1 MLRQILRMGLALAA
15 AMLAGVG
22 AGSAPLKFV
31 AMGAVGGLVY
41 WLLDGGRTRDLA
53 DAAGWLQDTRDRDAK
68 QERRRCVVCA
78 AVWLLLGL
86 IPLGLLG
93 WQMLHRGDAPLAVRL
108 TQNAEA
114 EATHLLSL
122 AGLNGVSLRVD
133 DHTGHV
139 LGTVPDATTKAKTFD
154 KAKAALAPIIGLPGI
169 VAALQN
175 DLQASDDTIPAVAQE
190 NARITAAQE
199 ATRKAEEEEG
209 ARKKAEE
216 ERLAAEAE
224 AKRKAE
230 EEEAVRKKAEEERL
244 VAEVEAKRK
253 AEEEAALKKAE
264 EERLAAEAEAKHKAE
279 EEEAARKKA
288 EEERLAAEAEAKRK
302 AEEEEAARKKAEEER
317 LAAEAEAKRKAEEE
331 EAVRKKAEEE
341 RLAAEAE
348 ARRKAEE
355 EAARKKAEEERL
367 AAEAEAKRKAEEEAA
382 RKKAEEERLAAEA
395 EARRKAEEEEAA
407 RKKAEEE
414 RLAAEAEARRKA
426 EEEEAARK
434 KAEEERLAAEAEARR
449 KAEEEEA
456 ARKKAEEERLSA
468 EAEAKR
474 KAEQEEAAR
483 KKAEE
488 DRRAAER
495 NEQFQ
500 ACAAGLANLTG
511 KYNILFRSGS
521 ADLRPKHAKFL
532 DAVAALSKSC
542 EIMTIVIGGHSDY
555 TGGEHLN
562 QVLSEDRAETVRA
575 ALVER
580 GVDAKQLETRA
591 YSYRQPIDGILRPYA
606 RKIERRAGLKAAL
619 RSPQVT
625 Q

>member
-22 AGSAPLKFV
+22 VSSAPLKFV
-31 AMGAVGGLVY
+31 AMGAVGVLVY
-41 WLLDGGRTRDLA
+41 WLLDGQRTRDLA
-53 DAAGWLQDTRDRDAK
+53 DAAGWLHDPRDRDAK
-68 QERRRCVVCA
+68 QERRRCAVCA

-93 WQMLHRGDAPLAVRL
+93 WQMLHGGDASLAVRL
-108 TQNAEA
+108 TQNAET
-114 EATHLLSL
+114 EATHLLSV
-122 AGLNGVSLRVD
+122 AGLKGVSLRVD

-139 LGTVPDATTKAKTFD
+139 SGTVPDASTKVETFD

-175 DLQASDDTIPAVAQE
+175 DLQAIDDTTPAVAQE

-199 ATRKAEEEEG
+199 TTRKAEEEEAARQKAEEERLAAEAEAKRRAEEEEAARKKAEEERLAAEAEAKRRAEEEEA

-230 EEEAVRKKAEEERL
+230 EEAARKR
-244 VAEVEAKRK
+244 
-253 AEEEAALKKAE
+253 AE
-264 EERLAAEAEAKHKAE
+264 EERLA
-279 EEEAARKKA
+279 
-288 EEERLAAEAEAKRK
+288 AEAKRK

-317 LAAEAEAKRKAEEE
+317 LAAEAEAKR
-331 EAVRKKAEEE
+331 R
-341 RLAAEAE
+341 
-348 ARRKAEE
+348 AEE

-395 EARRKAEEEEAA
+395 EAKRKGEEEAARKKAEEDRLVAEAEAKRKAEEEEAA

-414 RLAAEAEARRKA
+414 RLAAETEAKRKA

-434 KAEEERLAAEAEARR
+434 KAEEERLATEAEAKR
-449 KAEEEEA
+449 KAEEDA
-456 ARKKAEEERLSA
+456 ARKKAEEERL
-468 EAEAKR
+468 
-474 KAEQEEAAR
+474 
-483 KKAEE
+483 
-488 DRRAAER
+488 AAER

-500 ACAAGLANLTG
+500 ACAAGLADLTG

-542 EIMTIVIGGHSDY
+542 EVMTIVIGGHSDY

-562 QVLSEDRAETVRA
+562 QILSEDRAEAVRA

-606 RKIERRAGLKAAL
+606 RRIERRAGLKAEL
-619 RSPQVT
+619 RPAQAAQQSSGGR
-625 Q
+625 

>member
-22 AGSAPLKFV
+22 VGSAPLMFV
-31 AMGAVGGLVY
+31 AMVAVGGLVY
-41 WLLDGGRTRDLA
+41 WLLDGRRTRDLA
-53 DAAGWLQDTRDRDAK
+53 DAAGWLQYPRDRDAK
-68 QERRRCVVCA
+68 QERRRCALCA

-108 TQNAEA
+108 TQNAQA
-114 EATHLLSL
+114 DAAHLLSL

-139 LGTVPDATTKAKTFD
+139 LGTVPDASTKAKTFD
-154 KAKAALAPIIGLPGI
+154 NAKAALAPIIGLPGI

-175 DLQASDDTIPAVAQE
+175 DLLAIDDTTPVVAQE
-190 NARITAAQE
+190 DARIEAAQE
-199 ATRKAEEEEG
+199 AT
-209 ARKKAEE
+209 
-216 ERLAAEAE
+216 
-224 AKRKAE
+224 
-230 EEEAVRKKAEEERL
+230 
-244 VAEVEAKRK
+244 
-253 AEEEAALKKAE
+253 
-264 EERLAAEAEAKHKAE
+264 
-279 EEEAARKKA
+279 
-288 EEERLAAEAEAKRK
+288 RK

-331 EAVRKKAEEE
+331 AARKKAEEE

-348 ARRKAEE
+348 AKRKAEEESARKKAEEERLAAEAEAKRKAEEEAARKKAEEERLAAEAEAKRKVEEEAARKKAEEERLAAEAEAKRKAEE

-395 EARRKAEEEEAA
+395 EAKRKAEEEAA

-414 RLAAEAEARRKA
+414 RLAAEAEAKRKA
-426 EEEEAARK
+426 EEEAARK
-434 KAEEERLAAEAEARR
+434 KAEEERLT
-449 KAEEEEA
+449 
-456 ARKKAEEERLSA
+456 
-468 EAEAKR
+468 
-474 KAEQEEAAR
+474 
-483 KKAEE
+483 
-488 DRRAAER
+488 AER
-495 NEQFQ
+495 DEQFQ
-500 ACAAGLANLTG
+500 ACAASLAGLTG
-511 KYNILFRSGS
+511 EYNILFRSGS
-521 ADLRPKHAKFL
+521 PDLRPKHAKFL
-532 DAVAALSKSC
+532 DAIAELSKSC

-562 QVLSEDRAETVRA
+562 QVLSEDRAEAVRA

-591 YSYRQPIDGILRPYA
+591 YSYRQPSDGILRPYA
-606 RKIERRAGLKAAL
+606 RKIERRAGLKAEL
-619 RSPQVT
+619 RPPQAT

>member
-22 AGSAPLKFV
+22 VGSAPWTYV

-41 WLLDGGRTRDLA
+41 WLLDDQRMRGLA
-53 DAAGWLQDTRDRDAK
+53 DAAGWLQDPRDRDAR
-68 QERRRCVVCA
+68 QERRRCALCA

-93 WQMLHRGDAPLAVRL
+93 WQILHGGYAPLAVRL
-108 TQNAEA
+108 TQNAEGD
-114 EATHLLSL
+114 ATRLLSV
-122 AGLNGVSLRVD
+122 AGLKGVSLHVD

-139 LGTVPDATTKAKTFD
+139 LGTVPDASTKAKTFD
-154 KAKAALAPIIGLPGI
+154 EAKVALAPIIGLPGI

-175 DLQASDDTIPAVAQE
+175 DLQAIDDTTPVVAQE
-190 NARITAAQE
+190 DARIEAAQE
-199 ATRKAEEEEG
+199 ATRKKAEEEEAARQKAEEERLAAEAEAKRRAEEEEA

-224 AKRKAE
+224 AKR
-230 EEEAVRKKAEEERL
+230 R
-244 VAEVEAKRK
+244 
-253 AEEEAALKKAE
+253 
-264 EERLAAEAEAKHKAE
+264 AE

-302 AEEEEAARKKAEEER
+302 AEEEAARKRAEEER
-317 LAAEAEAKRKAEEE
+317 LAAEAKRKAE
-331 EAVRKKAEEE
+331 
-341 RLAAEAE
+341 
-348 ARRKAEE
+348 EE

-382 RKKAEEERLAAEA
+382 RKKAEEERLAAERNEEFRACAASLAKKAEEERLAA
-395 EARRKAEEEEAA
+395 EAEAKRRAEEEAA

-414 RLAAEAEARRKA
+414 RLAAE
-426 EEEEAARK
+426 
-434 KAEEERLAAEAEARR
+434 
-449 KAEEEEA
+449 
-456 ARKKAEEERLSA
+456 
-468 EAEAKR
+468 
-474 KAEQEEAAR
+474 
-483 KKAEE
+483 
-488 DRRAAER
+488 R
-495 NEQFQ
+495 NEEFQ
-500 ACAAGLANLTG
+500 ACAASLADLTG
-511 KYNILFRSGS
+511 KNNILFRSGS

-542 EIMTIVIGGHSDY
+542 EVMTIVIGGHSDY
-555 TGGEHLN
+555 TGAEHLN
-562 QVLSEDRAETVRA
+562 QVLSEDRAEAVRA

-580 GVDAKQLETRA
+580 GVDAKQLEARA

-606 RKIERRAGLKAAL
+606 RKMERRAGLKAEL
-619 RSPQVT
+619 RPPQAT